1 MTEPNDIL
9 DEVQCQALADVALGQ
24 LSRCFVDWIADTI
37 KRPNQVCEQLA
48 QIVLAVAESEPEDSS
63 LAENTASLKTQI
75 RLAPSRCPGLTPL
88 IVGPLELADV
98 LERIDW
104 IPTCR
109 RALDKAVQQ
118 QP

>member
-1 MTEPNDIL
+1 MTEPDDIL
-9 DEVQCQALADVALGQ
+9 DEIQCQAVADYAIKQ

-37 KRPNQVCEQLA
+37 KRPNRVCEQLA
-48 QIVLAVAESEPEDSS
+48 QIVLTVAESEPEDSS
-63 LAENTASLKTQI
+63 LAEDTESLKRHI

-88 IVGPLELADV
+88 IAGPLELADL

-109 RALDKAVQQ
+109 DALDRAIA
-118 QP
+118 